1 MYYQSVSVQSVDVK
15 SANQRP
21 GQARTGGGISV
32 SRMPDQAH
40 RESGEQVNVLMWRG
54 GEGGKVTSGAGH
66 AMQDIGGTTLTGEI
80 VSPRLLE
87 IVNCSTFV
95 LCSAPLS
102 PRSAPF
108 QAAVFITWNYTDSV
122 QQDLY
127 RIIQIL

>member
-1 MYYQSVSVQSVDVK
+1 
-15 SANQRP
+15 
-21 GQARTGGGISV
+21 
-32 SRMPDQAH
+32 MPDQAH
-40 RESGEQVNVLMWRG
+40 RESGEQGQCTDVTREG
-54 GEGGKVTSGAGH
+54 RGGKVAGL
-66 AMQDIGGTTLTGEI
+66 AMQDIGGTTLTAGI

-95 LCSAPLS
+95 LCSAPQS